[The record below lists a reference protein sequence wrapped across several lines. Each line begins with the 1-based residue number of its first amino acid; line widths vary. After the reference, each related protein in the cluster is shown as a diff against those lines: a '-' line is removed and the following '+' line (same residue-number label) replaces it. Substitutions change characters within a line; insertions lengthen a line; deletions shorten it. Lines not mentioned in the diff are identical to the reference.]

1 MTSEI
6 VLPLSETQQPLR
18 SFKEGPGLW
27 RSFAA
32 GSSAP
37 AGPKSRG
44 SNRMASGSVAPFL
57 HVIGTLLSLFA
68 MVGTFWL
75 LNGLEDQQTIDLRT
89 AKSSCA
95 HAVAR
100 HAALPFGTSIVATS
114 AVSTSESWHIQGY
127 AGGDGSSAAE
137 AYDWTCRHYLPLGVS
152 KVLEFMPQPGS
163 TPKQLT
169 SL

>member
-1 MTSEI
+1 MAAEI
-6 VLPLSETQQPLR
+6 VLSLRETQQPLR
-18 SFKEGPGLW
+18 SVKKGPW
-27 RSFAA
+27 RWSSFAV

-37 AGPKSRG
+37 AGPKARG
-44 SNRMASGSVAPFL
+44 SSRMASEMAPFL
-57 HVIGTLLSLFA
+57 HVIGTVLSLFA
-68 MVGTFWL
+68 MVGTMWL
-75 LNGLEDQQTIDLRT
+75 LNGLEDQQTVDLRA

-100 HAALPFGTSIVATS
+100 HAALPFGTSIVATT

-127 AGGDGSSAAE
+127 ASVDGSSAAQ
-137 AYDWTCRHYLPLGVS
+137 AYDWSCRHYLTLGVS

-163 TPKQLT
+163 TPQQLT

>member
-1 MTSEI
+1 MTAEI
-6 VLPLSETQQPLR
+6 VLPVPETQPPLR
-18 SFKEGPGLW
+18 SVQKGSGRW
-27 RSFAA
+27 RPFAI

-44 SNRMASGSVAPFL
+44 SNRIASEIIAPFL
-57 HVIGTLLSLFA
+57 HVIGTVLSLFA

-75 LNGLEDQQTIDLRT
+75 LNMPEDQQTIDLRT
-89 AKSSCA
+89 AKNSCA

-100 HAALPFGTSIVATS
+100 HAALPFGTAIVATT

-127 AGGDGSSAAE
+127 ASVGGSSATQ
-137 AYDWTCRHYLPLGVS
+137 AYDWSCRHYLPLGVS

-163 TPKQLT
+163 APKQLS